1 MTFTWLYTMKFD
13 SINLINANKRRVL
26 ICTYTECTGIVAF
39 LQSNQA
45 IYDFVFIEKAQNNL
59 SFCQSRS
66 FQLYIWCKHFLVS

>member
-1 MTFTWLYTMKFD
+1 MKFD
-13 SINLINANKRRVL
+13 SINLINASKRRVL
-26 ICTYTECTGIVAF
+26 ITYAEYTGIVAF